1 MKTLIC
7 IPCLLTGGTEIQT
20 LNTVHALVEG
30 GHEVTVACYFEHTPE
45 MEARYRKAGAEVILF
60 SPEGVRVGGYKSFL
74 FLYKHLRRAVRAV
87 RPDVVHV
94 QYMAPG
100 ATVILLLWLMGVKNI
115 IATAHTAAD
124 IYRDLRLIHFLQRH
138 CLRAFTCI
146 TERAERSFFGS
157 SQLYTPDMVLGRRNH
172 FTIYN
177 ALPKATVLQTTDNGQ
192 QTRFVPMSENQVRL
206 NSHSECSQSST
217 TKLLTDSHPEENT
230 KHSTLNA
237 TQDNSHADCTDYTEN
252 ASLAGNINLTQTS
265 QNSRNNISE
274 QDNQR
279 ELDTITQNTHCY
291 ARVGHPEGDDA
302 AEQQVNCDD
311 SQVNV
316 ASPRLGVNQS
326 QSDDSPATPLRFTSS
341 SAAINRS
348 EAAFTLGVVSRLEL
362 IKGMD
367 LVVPAFAEVLKAYPE
382 TQLLVVGDGTL
393 RASMEEQAAQL
404 ACADHIR
411 FVGRQPQEELSQ
423 WYSQMD
429 IVLMPSRSE
438 GFGLTAIEAMAH
450 GCVMVASDVGGL
462 PEVVRDGICGLLHR
476 TEDVADMASKIST
489 LIGDPALYTQLRA
502 QSLVEVEK
510 YSFERYASAVC
521 DLYKRLGFSV

>member
-20 LNTVHALVEG
+20 LNTVQALVEG
-30 GHEVTVACYFEHTPE
+30 GHEVTVACYFEHTPD
-45 MEARYRKAGAEVILF
+45 MVARYRKAGAEVILF
-60 SPEGVRVGGYKSFL
+60 SPEGVRVGGYRSIL
-74 FLYKHLRRAVRAV
+74 FLYRHLRRAVRAV
-87 RPDVVHV
+87 RPDLVHV

-100 ATVILLLWLMGVKNI
+100 ATVILLLWLMGVENI

-124 IYRDLRLIHFLQRH
+124 IYRDLRLIHFFQRH

-146 TERAERSFFGS
+146 TERAERSFFGT
-157 SQLYTPDMVLGRRNH
+157 SQLYTPDLVLGKRNH

-177 ALPKATVLQTTDNGQ
+177 ALPAQMRCNDN
-192 QTRFVPMSENQVRL
+192 VDDNENCLRNVAL
-206 NSHSECSQSST
+206 
-217 TKLLTDSHPEENT
+217 
-230 KHSTLNA
+230 
-237 TQDNSHADCTDYTEN
+237 
-252 ASLAGNINLTQTS
+252 NLTQIS
-265 QNSRNNISE
+265 QNSQNNISE

-279 ELDTITQNTHCY
+279 ELDTIAQNGKSLRPCC
-291 ARVGHPEGDDA
+291 HPEGDDA

-311 SQVNV
+311 SQVKGDGGEVNSQQLTANSQEPSTAQDNSHTDFTDYTDSCKSLRPCTSGV
-316 ASPRLGVNQS
+316 STEGSQLIAHSQQPRTKS
-326 QSDDSPATPLRFTSS
+326 QEPNTKL
-341 SAAINRS
+341 
-348 EAAFTLGVVSRLEL
+348 TLGVVSRLER

-367 LVVPAFAEVLKAYPE
+367 LVVPAFAEVLKDYPA
-382 TQLLVVGDGTL
+382 TQLLVVGDGSL
-393 RASMEEQAAQL
+393 RASMEQQAVEL
-404 ACADHIR
+404 GCANHIR

-438 GFGLTAIEAMAH
+438 GFGLTAIEAMAC

-489 LIGDPALYTQLRA
+489 LIGDETLYAQLRT
-502 QSLVEVEK
+502 QSLVEVGK
-510 YSFERYASAVC
+510 YSFERYSALMN
-521 DLYKRLGFSV
+521 DLYNKLGR

>member
-20 LNTVHALVEG
+20 LNTVQALVQD

-45 MEARYRKAGAEVILF
+45 MLARYREAGAEGILF
-60 SPEGVRVGGYKSFL
+60 SPEGVRVGGYKSIL
-74 FLYKHLRRAVRAV
+74 FLYKHLRRAVKAV
-87 RPDVVHV
+87 HPDVAHV

-124 IYRDLRLIHFLQRH
+124 IYRDLRLIHILQRR

-157 SQLYTPDMVLGRRNH
+157 SQLYTPDLVLGRRNH

-177 ALPKATVLQTTDNGQ
+177 SLPVQLGRSCNEDEYENENCLRNVAL
-192 QTRFVPMSENQVRL
+192 
-206 NSHSECSQSST
+206 
-217 TKLLTDSHPEENT
+217 
-230 KHSTLNA
+230 
-237 TQDNSHADCTDYTEN
+237 
-252 ASLAGNINLTQTS
+252 NLTQTS

-291 ARVGHPEGDDA
+291 ARVGHPDGDSFA
-302 AEQQVNCDD
+302 VTITKTKTKTPSGVSTED
-311 SQVNV
+311 SQLTTH
-316 ASPRLGVNQS
+316 SQQPRAKS
-326 QSDDSPATPLRFTSS
+326 QEPNTKL
-341 SAAINRS
+341 
-348 EAAFTLGVVSRLEL
+348 TLGVVSRLER

-367 LVVPAFAEVLKAYPE
+367 LVVPALAEVLKVHPD

-411 FVGRQPQEELSQ
+411 FVGRQPQEELSR

-438 GFGLTAIEAMAH
+438 GFGLTAIEAMAY

-462 PEVVRDGICGLLHR
+462 PEVVRDGICGLLHC
-476 TEDVADMASKIST
+476 TEDVADMASKICS
-489 LIGDPALYTQLRA
+489 LIGDPALYAQLRA
-502 QSLVEVEK
+502 QSLVEVGK
-510 YSFERYASAVC
+510 YSFERYSALMN
-521 DLYKRLGFSV
+521 DLYNKLGR

>member
-20 LNTVHALVEG
+20 LNTVQALVQG
-30 GHEVTVACYFEHTPE
+30 GHEVTVACYFEHTPD
-45 MEARYRKAGAEVILF
+45 MVDRYRKAGAEVILF
-60 SPEGVRVGGYKSFL
+60 SPEGVRVGGYKSIL

-124 IYRDLRLIHFLQRH
+124 IYKDLRLIHFLQRR

-157 SQLYTPDMVLGRRNH
+157 SQLYTADMVLGRRNH

-177 ALPKATVLQTTDNGQ
+177 SLPVQLGRSCNEDEYENENCLRNVAL
-192 QTRFVPMSENQVRL
+192 
-206 NSHSECSQSST
+206 
-217 TKLLTDSHPEENT
+217 
-230 KHSTLNA
+230 
-237 TQDNSHADCTDYTEN
+237 
-252 ASLAGNINLTQTS
+252 NLTQIS

-279 ELDTITQNTHCY
+279 ASQRAKCKFTCDFSASAASEDVNQQNLDTITQNTHCY
-291 ARVGHPEGDDA
+291 ARVGHPDGDSFA
-302 AEQQVNCDD
+302 VTKTKTKTKTPSGVSTED
-311 SQVNV
+311 SQLT
-316 ASPRLGVNQS
+316 AHSSQS
-326 QSDDSPATPLRFTSS
+326 QSSS
-341 SAAINRS
+341 SLSSSSQKEPSAP
-348 EAAFTLGVVSRLEL
+348 FVLGVVSRLEP

-367 LVVPAFAEVLKAYPE
+367 LVVPTFAEVLKAYPE

-404 ACADHIR
+404 GCADHIR

-476 TEDVADMASKIST
+476 TEDVADMAAKIST
-489 LIGDPALYTQLRA
+489 LIGDPALYTQLRT
-502 QSLVEVEK
+502 QSLVEVDK
-510 YSFERYASAVC
+510 YSFDRYAALMN
-521 DLYKRLGFSV
+521 DLYNKLGR

>member
-30 GHEVTVACYFEHTPE
+30 GHEVTVACYFEHTPD
-45 MEARYRKAGAEVILF
+45 MVARYRKAGAEVILF
-60 SPEGVRVGGYKSFL
+60 SPEGVRVGGYKSIL
-74 FLYKHLRRAVRAV
+74 FLYRHLRRAVKAV

-146 TERAERSFFGS
+146 TERAERSFFGT
-157 SQLYTPDMVLGRRNH
+157 SQLYSPDLVLGRRNH

-177 ALPKATVLQTTDNGQ
+177 ALSWQMRCSQQTTDDRQ
-192 QTRFVPMSENQVRL
+192 QTPSGVFAL
-206 NSHSECSQSST
+206 
-217 TKLLTDSHPEENT
+217 
-230 KHSTLNA
+230 
-237 TQDNSHADCTDYTEN
+237 
-252 ASLAGNINLTQTS
+252 NLTQTS
-265 QNSRNNISE
+265 QNS
-274 QDNQR
+274 
-279 ELDTITQNTHCY
+279 QNGKSLRPC
-291 ARVGHPEGDDA
+291 GHPDGDTKLSTLNATQENSHTESTELTEGKSLRPCTSGVSTEGSSLTA
-302 AEQQVNCDD
+302 HGQQLTAN
-311 SQVNV
+311 SQEPNTKLV
-316 ASPRLGVNQS
+316 
-326 QSDDSPATPLRFTSS
+326 
-341 SAAINRS
+341 
-348 EAAFTLGVVSRLEL
+348 LGVVSRLEP

-367 LVVPAFAEVLKAYPE
+367 LVVPAFAEVLKMYPA

-404 ACADHIR
+404 GCADHIR

-476 TEDVADMASKIST
+476 TEDITDMASKISA
-489 LIGDPALYTQLRA
+489 LISDNALYDKLRT
-502 QSLVEVEK
+502 QSLIEVEK
-510 YSFERYASAVC
+510 YSFERYAATIC
-521 DLYKRLGFSV
+521 DLYKRLGFRV

>member
-7 IPCLLTGGTEIQT
+7 IPCLMTGGTEIQT
-20 LNTVHALVEG
+20 LNTVQALVQG
-30 GHEVTVACYFEHTPE
+30 GHEVMVACYFEHTPD
-45 MEARYRKAGAEVILF
+45 MVDRYRKAGAEVILF
-60 SPEGVRVGGYKSFL
+60 SPEGVRVGGYKSIL
-74 FLYKHLRRAVRAV
+74 FLYRHLRRAIRAV

-124 IYRDLRLIHFLQRH
+124 IYRDLRLIHFLQRR

-157 SQLYTPDMVLGRRNH
+157 SQLYTADLVLGRRNH

-177 ALPKATVLQTTDNGQ
+177 SLPAQMRCNVDDNVDADARGASVATAAGLSAQRSVACNPYENFCSQLTASSQLLTAN
-192 QTRFVPMSENQVRL
+192 RRMSEQESSLLEFFQRAKRRKSL
-206 NSHSECSQSST
+206 HRRINSQE
-217 TKLLTDSHPEENT
+217 PF
-230 KHSTLNA
+230 
-237 TQDNSHADCTDYTEN
+237 SHADCTDYTDSCK
-252 ASLAGNINLTQTS
+252 SLRPCTSGVSTEGQQLTAKS
-265 QNSRNNISE
+265 QE
-274 QDNQR
+274 P
-279 ELDTITQNTHCY
+279 NTK
-291 ARVGHPEGDDA
+291 
-302 AEQQVNCDD
+302 
-311 SQVNV
+311 
-316 ASPRLGVNQS
+316 L
-326 QSDDSPATPLRFTSS
+326 
-341 SAAINRS
+341 
-348 EAAFTLGVVSRLEL
+348 TLGVVSRLEP

-367 LVVPAFAEVLKAYPE
+367 LVVPAFAEVLKMYPA

-476 TEDVADMASKIST
+476 TEDVADMASKISS

-510 YSFERYASAVC
+510 YSFERYAALMN
-521 DLYKRLGFSV
+521 DLYNKLGR